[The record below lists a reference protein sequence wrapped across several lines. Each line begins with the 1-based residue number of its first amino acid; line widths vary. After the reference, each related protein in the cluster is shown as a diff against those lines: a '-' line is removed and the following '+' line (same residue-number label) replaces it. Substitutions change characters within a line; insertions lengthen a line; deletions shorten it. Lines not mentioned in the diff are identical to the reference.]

1 MSRAFTAK
9 WGGWTLLASV
19 AGSSMIF
26 IDGTAVNVALPVLQR
41 DFSAGTD
48 ALQWVIEGYALF
60 LAALLLL
67 GGALGDRFGRR
78 LLFAVGIVVFAVSSI
93 ACGLSS
99 NIAMLIVARC
109 AQGIGGA
116 LATPGSLALITAA
129 YSGAERGRAIGTWS
143 AASAMTAAAGP
154 LLGGW
159 LAQAASWR
167 WVFFINI
174 PLAVLVLVAL
184 RFVTESRDRSAP
196 AEIDFA
202 GALFATAGL
211 GAVVYGLIGVQPGT
225 PAPFAVWAILVG
237 LVLLGMFV
245 MRERQSAAPMVPP
258 ALFRSRAFTVA
269 NLYTFLLYGA
279 LGGSLYFLPFEL
291 INVQG
296 YSPAAA
302 GAAMLPFVL
311 IVALFSRRAGGSLA
325 HLGAR
330 PLLSIGA
337 AFATGGFGMF
347 VAAGIG
353 RPYWT
358 SFLLPSIALGV
369 GFAYLVAPLTTMVMD
384 AGEAHGGIASGVN
397 NAVSRVASLI
407 AVAALG
413 IVLGA
418 EFDRNLSRYLGPGLG
433 VTSATRGIVER
444 ERAQIGA
451 GHVPADIVDPKQHAL
466 VSEAVRHSYHLGFE
480 MVMLAGAGLSLA
492 GGILVVVFLPA
503 NVERT
508 DP

>member
-1 MSRAFTAK
+1 MGKPFIARWS
-9 WGGWTLLASV
+9 GWTLLASV

-26 IDGTAVNVALPVLQR
+26 IDGTAVNVALPILQR
-41 DFSAGTD
+41 DFSAGAD

-78 LLFAVGIVVFAVSSI
+78 FLFGVGIVVFALSSI
-93 ACGLSS
+93 VCGLSS
-99 NIAMLIVARC
+99 NMMMLIIARC

-129 YSGAERGRAIGTWS
+129 YQGAERGRAIGTWS

-174 PLAVLVLVAL
+174 PLAILVLIAL
-184 RFVTESRDRSAP
+184 RFVAESRDRTAP
-196 AEIDFA
+196 PEIDFA

-211 GAVVYGLIGVQPGT
+211 GALVYGLIGVQPGT
-225 PAPFAVWAILVG
+225 PAPFAVWAIPVG
-237 LVLLGMFV
+237 LILLGMFV
-245 MRERQSAAPMVPP
+245 MRERQYAAPMVPP

-279 LGGSLYFLPFEL
+279 IGGSLYFLPFEL

-302 GAAMLPFVL
+302 GASMLPFVL

-330 PLLSIGA
+330 PLLSTGA
-337 AFATGGFGMF
+337 AFACGGFGLF
-347 VAAGIG
+347 AAAGIG
-353 RPYWT
+353 RPYWM

-418 EFDRNLSRYLGPGLG
+418 EFDRSLAQHLDPRLG
-433 VTSATRGIVER
+433 VTSATRAIVER
-444 ERAQIGA
+444 ERAQIAA
-451 GHVPADIVDPKQHAL
+451 GHVPANIGDPRQHAL
-466 VSEAVRHSYHLGFE
+466 VSEAVRVSYHFGFE
-480 MVMLAGAGLSLA
+480 VVMLVAACLSLA
-492 GGILVVVFLPA
+492 GGILVMVFLPA

-508 DP
+508 NP

>member
-9 WGGWTLLASV
+9 WTGWTLLASV
-19 AGSSMIF
+19 AGSRMIF

-41 DFSAGTD
+41 DFSAGAD

-67 GGALGDRFGRR
+67 GGALGERFGRR
-78 LLFAVGIVVFAVSSI
+78 FLFAVGIVVFAVSSI
-93 ACGLSS
+93 ACGLSA

-302 GAAMLPFVL
+302 GRGVVPFVL
-311 IVALFSRRAGGSLA
+311 IVALFSRP
-325 HLGAR
+325 AR
-330 PLLSIGA
+330 RS
-337 AFATGGFGMF
+337 
-347 VAAGIG
+347 
-353 RPYWT
+353 RP
-358 SFLLPSIALGV
+358 A
-369 GFAYLVAPLTTMVMD
+369 
-384 AGEAHGGIASGVN
+384 ASGCS
-397 NAVSRVASLI
+397 SRRGSDARTGRRFCCRASRS
-407 AVAALG
+407 AW
-413 IVLGA
+413 
-418 EFDRNLSRYLGPGLG
+418 DSPTWSRP
-433 VTSATRGIVER
+433 
-444 ERAQIGA
+444 
-451 GHVPADIVDPKQHAL
+451 
-466 VSEAVRHSYHLGFE
+466 
-480 MVMLAGAGLSLA
+480 
-492 GGILVVVFLPA
+492 
-503 NVERT
+503 
-508 DP
+508 